1 MPTTAPTPMR
11 SAELARLISGHI
23 CLHACMAGTR
33 MAAPLLALRDGHS
46 AMNVGVLLA
55 LFALAPVF
63 LALPAGRFADRHG
76 LKRPMR
82 IAVTVAALG
91 AGLAVL
97 FPIFPVLC
105 LSALMTGGAT
115 GAASIS
121 LQRHVG
127 RAAAGPTEL
136 KRVFSWLAIGP
147 AASNFVGPLAA
158 GLMIDYAGTG
168 AGDTLGFRAAFLLM
182 AALPL
187 VTWLWIRRVHDLDPV
202 RPVAGAPATRAW
214 DLLREP
220 MMRRLIL
227 VNWCL
232 SSCWDVHLFAV
243 PLIGH
248 ERGFNASVIGAI
260 LGGFAI
266 AAAVIRIVMPVFAA
280 RLRENAVIA
289 SAMLTTAA
297 VFAVYPFMSG
307 AWAMGACSVVLGLA
321 LGSVQPMVMSTLHQI
336 TPDAR
341 HGEALGLRLMT
352 INASSVAMPLFFGSL
367 GAVVGVSA
375 LFWAVGLVVG
385 ASSRLAFGLRV
396 PADAVHPVASVA
408 STVTDRRNP

>member
-1 MPTTAPTPMR
+1 
-11 SAELARLISGHI
+11 
-23 CLHACMAGTR
+23 MAGTR

-158 GLMIDYAGTG
+158 GLMIDYAGAG
-168 AGDTLGFRAAFLLM
+168 VGDTLGFRAAFLLM
-182 AALPL
+182 ALLPL
-187 VTWLWIRRVHDLDPV
+187 ATWLWIRTVQDLDPA
-202 RPVAGAPATRAW
+202 RPAADARPTRAW

-220 MMRRLIL
+220 MMRRLML

-260 LGGFAI
+260 LGGFAL
-266 AAAVIRIVMPVFAA
+266 AAAAIRIVMPVFAA

-289 SAMLTTAA
+289 SA
-297 VFAVYPFMSG
+297 VYPFMAD
-307 AWAMGACSVVLGLA
+307 AWAMGAGSVVLGLA

-367 GAVVGVSA
+367 GVSA

-385 ASSRLAFGLRV
+385 ASSRLAFGLQV
-396 PADAVHPVASVA
+396 PATAVHPVATVA
-408 STVTDRRNP
+408 SPQATDRKNP